1 MKFTLESFP
10 SFLHPSQWRISYFNQ
25 GLLLALCL
33 GVSGCNFSNKNA
45 EQGWE
50 EIQSAPR
57 RSDDIGSSGYRTSIG
72 DAIDIFVLED
82 SSFNGTYILRPSGD
96 IIIPKAGRIHVEG
109 MTLSQVE
116 SAVRAS
122 LEDNQLIKA
131 TVIADP
137 VRRGAGDGESI
148 SAGVTV
154 YLSGNVNKTGRVF
167 IPFVGGGQVSAFQ
180 AVMDSGGFASFAD
193 KKNSYILRKD
203 STGQTARIGIDFTKI
218 EKGRA
223 PDLQLQ
229 DADML
234 VVPQKIIGF

>member
-1 MKFTLESFP
+1 MKFTFDFFSF
-10 SFLHPSQWRISYFNQ
+10 FLHPNGWRFPPFNR
-25 GLLLALCL
+25 GLVAVFCL
-33 GVSGCNFSNKNA
+33 GFGGCNFSNKNS
-45 EQGWE
+45 EGGWE
-50 EIQSAPR
+50 EIQSTPR
-57 RSDDIGSSGYRTSIG
+57 RSDDIGSLGYRTSIG

-96 IIIPKAGRIHVEG
+96 IIIPKAGRIQAVG
-109 MTLSQVE
+109 LTLSQVE
-116 SAVRAS
+116 SAVRTA
-122 LEDNQLIKA
+122 LEGNQLTKA
-131 TVIADP
+131 TVVADP
-137 VRRGAGDGESI
+137 VRRGAGDGDSI

-167 IPFVGGGQVSAFQ
+167 IPFVGGGQVSVFQ
-180 AVMDSGGFASFAD
+180 AVMDSGGFASYAD

-218 EKGRA
+218 EKGQA